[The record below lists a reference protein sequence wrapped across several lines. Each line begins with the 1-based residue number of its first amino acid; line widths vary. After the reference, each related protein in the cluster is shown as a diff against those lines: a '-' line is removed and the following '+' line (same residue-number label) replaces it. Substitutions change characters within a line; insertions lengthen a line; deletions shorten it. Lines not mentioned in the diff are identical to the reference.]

1 MAPGLGFGPMETM
14 RMQTILGASGQ
25 IGQELARA
33 LKRDFTDGI
42 RLVSRNPRKVNDTDH
57 LHRADLLNLAETMS
71 AVEGSSIIYLTA
83 GLPMD
88 TRLWVEQWPV
98 MMRNVIDACAAHR
111 AKLVFFDN
119 TYMYPQTA
127 EPQTEN
133 MRFAPNGE
141 KGRVRAAIANDL
153 LTAMAQRRVTA
164 MICRAP
170 EFYGPG
176 KTQSITNSAIL
187 EPLRNGKTARVFLRD
202 DTLRSLIFT
211 PDASRAMAL
220 LGNTKAAYGQTW
232 HLPCDDG
239 RLTYRDFIGLAAR
252 TFRTEPRYRVLS
264 RWQLRLA
271 GLFSATVR
279 DTEELLPRY
288 AQDNI
293 FVSDKFKTQFP
304 DFQVTSFA
312 EGLAEFKNAEE
323 VRAA

>member
-1 MAPGLGFGPMETM
+1 
-14 RMQTILGASGQ
+14 MQTILGASGQ

-33 LKRDFTDGI
+33 LKRDFTGDI
-42 RLVSRNPRKVNDTDH
+42 RLVSRSPRKVNDTDQ
-57 LHRADLLNLAETMS
+57 LHQADLLDPAQAMR
-71 AVEGSSIIYLTA
+71 AVEGSDIVYLTA

-88 TRLWVEQWPV
+88 TKLWVEQWPV
-98 MMRNVIDACAAHR
+98 IMRNVIDACATQS

-127 EPQTEN
+127 EPQTET
-133 MRFAPNGE
+133 MRFEPNGE

-153 LTAMAQRRVTA
+153 LEAMAQGRVTA

-170 EFYGPG
+170 EFYGPA

-187 EPLRNGKTARVFLRD
+187 EPLRNGKSARVFLRD

-220 LGNTKAAYGQTW
+220 LGNTPDAFGQTW
-232 HLPCDDG
+232 HLPCDDN
-239 RLTYRDFIGLAAR
+239 RMTYRDFIGLAAR
-252 TFRTEPRYRVLS
+252 TFGTEPRYLVLK

-271 GLFSATVR
+271 GLFGPTIR
-279 DTEELLPRY
+279 DAAELLPRY

-293 FVSDKFKTQFP
+293 FVSDKFKARFP
-304 DFQVTSFA
+304 DFRVTPFA
-312 EGLAEFKNAEE
+312 EGLAE
-323 VRAA
+323 VRDA